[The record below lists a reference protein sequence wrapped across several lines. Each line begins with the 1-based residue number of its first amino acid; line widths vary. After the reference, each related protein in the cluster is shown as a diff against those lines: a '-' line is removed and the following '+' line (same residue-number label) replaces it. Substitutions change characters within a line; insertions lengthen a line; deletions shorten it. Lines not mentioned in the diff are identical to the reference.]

1 MIRGASAFD
10 QIKGLESCH
19 STGAASKRQPFSDC
33 SQIVRIGVFFDG
45 TGQNKDH
52 PDEIKRRSHSNIARL
67 WSAHRRDPDQGIFRI
82 YNSGPGTPVEL
93 SHPRWWEYI
102 PGSEKAGLAFGLGGD
117 ARLEQAEK
125 EFRTD
130 LTFVP
135 RIRHIELSVFGFS
148 RGAALARGF
157 VNRILGQCHK
167 VGGEFLLDG
176 KHPVVFKFLGI
187 FDTVASF
194 GLPATNLDS
203 GDVRLEIPDCVGR
216 VRHFVAAHEL
226 RFSFPVDTIRAKG
239 RYPSGDRVERVYPG
253 VHSDVGGGY
262 GPQAQGRAFDLA
274 KIICN
279 DMLIECWHAGLP
291 FMTKQQIAEKAF
303 LLDMFDYPESSYKL
317 YGDYLRSVNAQGS
330 VEAQLFLHS
339 LAYYRY
345 RGRSAQTP
353 DQNEPAY
360 QAMNAQAANARQQYS
375 EVGRTGRRDRLRGA
389 TAQLASAEGQVSD
402 YQDGDRDIAYEA
414 RKLGARRERS
424 EAGMF
429 NRAMMAIG
437 SAGIGGVPSVT
448 AAELN
453 TPLSQDEAHMLD
465 AWQEGARGKLEPS
478 VQRFFEAF
486 VHDSKAHFLPEPT
499 GYFRRRGVYQS
510 MYVPPE
516 QRVQPAPVKKKRA
529 A

>member
-1 MIRGASAFD
+1 MMRDGNAIDRLKGFEQCTRGAARSAP
-10 QIKGLESCH
+10 H
-19 STGAASKRQPFSDC
+19 SDC
-33 SQIVRIGVFFDG
+33 SKVVQVGLFFDG

-52 PDEIKRRSHSNIARL
+52 PDEIKRKSHSNIARL
-67 WSAHRRDPDQGIFRI
+67 WAAHRVDASDAIFKI
-82 YNSGPGTPVEL
+82 YNSGPGTPVEI
-93 SHPRWWEYI
+93 SNSRWWEYL

-117 ARLEQAEK
+117 ARLAKAES
-125 EFRTD
+125 ELRD
-130 LTFVP
+130 RLARIP

-167 VGGEFLLDG
+167 VGGDFLLDG

-194 GLPATNLDS
+194 GLPATNMDS
-203 GDVRLEIPDCVGR
+203 SDVRLEVPDCVER

-262 GPQAQGRAFDLA
+262 GPQEQGRAFDLA

-291 FMTKQQIAEKAF
+291 FLTKQQIESDK
-303 LLDMFDYPESSYKL
+303 LLLGPMFDYPESSYKL
-317 YGDYLRSVNAQGS
+317 YGNYLRSVNAQGS

-345 RGRSAQTP
+345 RGRSVQTP

-375 EVGRTGRRDRLRGA
+375 DVGRTGRRDRLRSA
-389 TAQLASAEGQVSD
+389 TAQLASAEGQLSD
-402 YQDGDRDIAYEA
+402 YQGGDRDIAYEA
-414 RKLGARRERS
+414 RKLATRRQMS
-424 EAGMF
+424 QAGVF
-429 NRAMMAIG
+429 SRAMAAIA
-437 SAGIGGVPSVT
+437 SAGVGGVPSPS

-453 TPLSQDEAHMLD
+453 MPLSEDEDRMLD
-465 AWQEGARGKLEPS
+465 AWQEGGQGKLEPS

-510 MYVPPE
+510 LYVPPE
-516 QRVQPAPVKKKRA
+516 QRVQPTPVKKKRA